1 MREKEPVQLVKGSC
15 LDQNTTLEALIK
27 WGLIFA
33 GILLTLQL
41 VEKLTLSL
49 NAPVPSIT
57 HGCVVPASLMTN
69 KSLPI
74 PGTLAKDA
82 TYDEATAHREGII
95 IELQRFSGA
104 LIADR
109 SDLARRCS

>member
-1 MREKEPVQLVKGSC
+1 
-15 LDQNTTLEALIK
+15 
-27 WGLIFA
+27 
-33 GILLTLQL
+33 
-41 VEKLTLSL
+41 
-49 NAPVPSIT
+49 
-57 HGCVVPASLMTN
+57 MTG
-69 KSLPI
+69 KKLPI